1 MTIERRVTAGRVEAD
16 VVSRNLRED
25 SLRGCL
31 NRSRAGEFRQ
41 ARLVCKGVQPLK
53 LNSIAARGYVEGFS
67 LCVISAVS
75 DDVASIQICI
85 DTIKLHGC
93 AGERCMRSE
102 ALQWLTANPAR
113 PKSEIG
119 DAAHRVRHARDFQS
133 ARDIRVRVGELIAP
147 IFLR

>member
-53 LNSIAARGYVEGFS
+53 LNPIAARGYVEGFS

-75 DDVASIQICI
+75 DDVAGIQIAS
-85 DTIKLHGC
+85 TLSNFTAVPANVAC
-93 AGERCMRSE
+93 AVRLCNGSPPIRPGPNLRS
-102 ALQWLTANPAR
+102 ATP
-113 PKSEIG
+113 
-119 DAAHRVRHARDFQS
+119 
-133 ARDIRVRVGELIAP
+133 LIAFGMP
-147 IFLR
+147 VIFKVPETSECVSVS